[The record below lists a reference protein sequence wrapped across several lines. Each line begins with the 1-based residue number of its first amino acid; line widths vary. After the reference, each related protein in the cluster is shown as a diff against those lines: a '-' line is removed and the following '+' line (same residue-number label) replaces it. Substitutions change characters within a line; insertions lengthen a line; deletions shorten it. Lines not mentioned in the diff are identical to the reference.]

1 MVSKFLPVFRKR
13 TSVEAVIKHPWHVL
27 SWIFKILNTCT
38 YSYWRFSNLHCI
50 LYSRWDRWREWKIP
64 CTDLHVHVGRLKQL
78 WLKHFQCMKK
88 IFKPIAEDLIRSG
101 NLFFYFSCTFYIVT
115 LYQFTLTLHAP
126 KYPHT
131 NSPDQS
137 LCKLKRQ
144 SR

>member
-13 TSVEAVIKHPWHVL
+13 ISVEAVIKHPWHVL

-50 LYSRWDRWREWKIP
+50 LYRRWDRWREWKIP

-101 NLFFYFSCTFYIVT
+101 NLFFLFLMHILHCHPVPVHFNPSRPKVSTYKFSRPISVQT
-115 LYQFTLTLHAP
+115 
-126 KYPHT
+126 
-131 NSPDQS
+131 
-137 LCKLKRQ
+137 
-144 SR
+144 